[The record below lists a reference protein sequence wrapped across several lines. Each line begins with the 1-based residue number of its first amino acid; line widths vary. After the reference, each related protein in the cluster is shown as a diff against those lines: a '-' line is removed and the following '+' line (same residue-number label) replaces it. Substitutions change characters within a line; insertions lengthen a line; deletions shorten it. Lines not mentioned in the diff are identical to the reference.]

1 MANNSIGQFI
11 AALRKAN
18 GMTQQDVADRL
29 NVSNKA
35 VSRWERG
42 ECAPDLYAIP
52 ALAEMFGVTCDE
64 LLKGER
70 IPKSVST
77 EKQEPRVEKQIKN
90 LVMRTL
96 SGFKTLIWISLA
108 VAAVGLVCMFGL
120 SYGIYRPVIGF
131 AIMLLFEV
139 CALFIAILA
148 VSRTKDVKANNELF
162 EMADDTLIAKFNNIL
177 GSLSFMAFFVIF
189 AIILSSLPLIL
200 VRSDYIDSVMTLSS
214 YFTIFSR
221 GIVWILALVYLTC
234 KKTYMAWIT
243 DNQLPLKAEGA
254 SAKSKR
260 KMTTIQISLTLLAV
274 IIFVLAPYLDLMP
287 TDNFSLSNAV
297 MFFGVACLLVSII
310 IFVTFLIKCKNDR
323 KELILPGIRNILLIP
338 SALIASGVHR
348 VIWCSYGPQNEYSM
362 DALERYDSW
371 HLEYL
376 GYAVALA
383 VIVFVVFS
391 LINSL
396 QHSKKTKY

>member
-70 IPKSVST
+70 IPKSVSAQ
-77 EKQEPRVEKQIKN
+77 KQEPRVEKQIKN

-96 SGFKTLIWISLA
+96 SGFKTLIWICLA
-108 VAAVGLVCMFGL
+108 VALVGLVCMFGL

-162 EMADDTLIAKFNNIL
+162 EMADDTLIAKFNNTL
-177 GSLSFMAFFVIF
+177 GSLSFMAFFLIF

-200 VRSDYIDSVMTLSS
+200 VTSDYIDSVMTLYS
-214 YFTIFSR
+214 YFTIFFG
-221 GIVWILALVYLTC
+221 GIVWILALIYLMC
-234 KKTYMAWIT
+234 KKTYVAWIT
-243 DNQLPLKAEGA
+243 DNQLPLKAEEG
-254 SAKSKR
+254 SAKSRK

-274 IIFVLAPYLDLMP
+274 IIFVLAPYLASTP
-287 TDNFSLSNAV
+287 TDIFFDAV
-297 MFFGVACLLVSII
+297 MILGLACLLASII
-310 IFVTFLIKCKNDR
+310 TFVTFLIKCKNDR
-323 KELILPGIRNILLIP
+323 KELMLPGIRNILLIP
-338 SALIASGVHR
+338 SALIASRIHI
-348 VIWCSYGPQNEYSM
+348 VIWCSYGPENEYSV
-362 DALERYDSW
+362 DALQRCDSW
-371 HLEYL
+371 YPEYF
-376 GYAVALA
+376 GYAIALA
-383 VIVFVVFS
+383 TIVFVLFS
-391 LINSL
+391 LKIHPKL
-396 QHSKKTKY
+396 RKH